1 MFKVSPNENELL
13 LLNEIEYT
21 SFFENNKANNNPKFI
36 ITQIEP
42 QNSNLGKKKNRELI
56 SVSSNEPT
64 SSNGRWSKEEHDKFI
79 EGIIKFGNDWKK
91 VQNYVS
97 TRSSTQAR
105 SHAQKF
111 LLKLRNNEYLK
122 KNNIDLSLS
131 WSKVIQLIK
140 KSFPDDIIYK
150 ILNET
155 SDHKGKIKKKFAKK
169 KKLIK
174 TDITNINNNNE
185 KEKELDTNNDS
196 EIIFS
201 TTSENS
207 FSFDDKKE
215 NSNDF
220 LYYQMENIP
229 QKNSNINYNNKDY
242 IRDFI
247 QNFNKKT
254 LNDSDFNI
262 NVSNIYYNNSAIL
275 SINSIKKNF
284 SNEKR
289 ENLSFSLNEI

>member
-1 MFKVSPNENELL
+1 MFKVSPNENESL

-174 TDITNINNNNE
+174 TDITNVNNNNE

-207 FSFDDKKE
+207 FSFNDKKE

>member
-207 FSFDDKKE
+207 FSFNDKKE

>member
-1 MFKVSPNENELL
+1 MFKVSPNENESL
-13 LLNEIEYT
+13 LLNEIEYS
-21 SFFENNKANNNPKFI
+21 SFVENYKPNNNPKFV

-150 ILNET
+150 ILNDT
-155 SDHKGKIKKKFAKK
+155 SYHKGKIKTKFVKK

-185 KEKELDTNNDS
+185 NEKELDTNNDS

-275 SINSIKKNF
+275 SINSIKKNY

>member
-1 MFKVSPNENELL
+1 MNQE
-13 LLNEIEYT
+13 
-21 SFFENNKANNNPKFI
+21 
-36 ITQIEP
+36 
-42 QNSNLGKKKNRELI
+42 
-56 SVSSNEPT
+56 
-64 SSNGRWSKEEHDKFI
+64 
-79 EGIIKFGNDWKK
+79 
-91 VQNYVS
+91 
-97 TRSSTQAR
+97 
-105 SHAQKF
+105 KF

-122 KNNIDLSLS
+122 QNNIDLSLS
-131 WSKVIQLIK
+131 WSKVIQSIK
-140 KSFPDDIIYK
+140 KSFTDDIIYK
-150 ILNET
+150 ILNDT
-155 SDHKGKIKKKFAKK
+155 SYHKGKIKKKFVKK

-185 KEKELDTNNDS
+185 NEKELDTNNDS

-275 SINSIKKNF
+275 SINSIKKNY

>member
-1 MFKVSPNENELL
+1 MFKVSPNENESL

-150 ILNET
+150 ILNDT
-155 SDHKGKIKKKFAKK
+155 SYHKGKIKKKFVKK

-185 KEKELDTNNDS
+185 NEKELDTNNDS

-275 SINSIKKNF
+275 SINSIKKNY

>member
-1 MFKVSPNENELL
+1 MFKVSPNENESL

-207 FSFDDKKE
+207 FSFNDKKE

>member
-1 MFKVSPNENELL
+1 MFKVSPNENESL
-13 LLNEIEYT
+13 LLNEIEYS
-21 SFFENNKANNNPKFI
+21 SFFENNKPNNNPKFV

-275 SINSIKKNF
+275 SINSIKKNY

>member
-1 MFKVSPNENELL
+1 MFKVSPNENESL